1 MVVGTYRLVLVVGYS
16 QDGRALVVDQLVL
29 AASFDRGNQFVMVVA
44 ADSRVVE
51 ADSQAV
57 QLETD
62 IQFVV
67 VEGENRVVVVVVA
80 VAAFVFVVD
89 KLAVAVVVD
98 SLALAA
104 CPAVVVMLLLWM

>member
-67 VEGENRVVVVVVA
+67 VEGENRVVVVA
-80 VAAFVFVVD
+80 FAAFVFVVD

-104 CPAVVVMLLLWM
+104 CPAVVVMLLLWI